1 MMDASKLVCII
12 STELKF
18 SRLEFFTCLILV
30 RVLFGQCPGPSR
42 TRTLGLLVV
51 VFLRDW
57 AWFTTT
63 KWADYKL
70 DGAQSRNLQ
79 HIHTSKQEIYA
90 LNSKNQ

>member
-18 SRLEFFTCLILV
+18 SRLKFFTCLILV
-30 RVLFGQCPGPSR
+30 RVIFGRCLGPSR
-42 TRTLGLLVV
+42 NEDLGPSSCC
-51 VFLRDW
+51 FLRDW

-63 KWADYKL
+63 KWADYEP